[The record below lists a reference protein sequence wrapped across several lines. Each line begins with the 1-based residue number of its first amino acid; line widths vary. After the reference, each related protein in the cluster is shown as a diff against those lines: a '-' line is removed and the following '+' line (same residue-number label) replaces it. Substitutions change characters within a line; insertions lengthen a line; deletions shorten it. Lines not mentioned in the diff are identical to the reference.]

1 MKDIPAGARLVVTSM
16 RDQMPKCA
24 TWVDAL
30 RDAFGREFIDE
41 RIRTGLKDGTCWF
54 AEAGHYIGQP
64 GQPERDAER
73 EADEFHFTLDQM
85 ATALPPVG
93 GRSGR
98 GRA

>member
-30 RDAFGREFIDE
+30 RDAFGREFIDD
-41 RIRTGLKDGTCWF
+41 RVRVGLKDGTCWF
-54 AEAGHYIGQP
+54 AEAGHYIGLP

-73 EADEFHFTLDQM
+73 EADEVRFTLDRI
-85 ATALPPVG
+85 ATGVCVG
-93 GRSGR
+93 NGKGR
-98 GRA
+98 

>member
-1 MKDIPAGARLVVTSM
+1 MMTSM
-16 RDQMPKCA
+16 REQMPKCA
-24 TWVDAL
+24 AWVDAL
-30 RDAFGREFIDE
+30 RDAFGREFIDD
-41 RIRTGLKDGTCWF
+41 RIRVGLKDGTCWF

-73 EADEFHFTLDQM
+73 EADEFRVTLDQI

-93 GRSGR
+93 GRSGQ